1 MNTTDSKTLR
11 LNATRKVK
19 ALEKALAA
27 QDAAAGTGLSFLAE
41 IMSGGDIYGDLEAAR
56 AELAEV
62 NDIIRA
68 RGAASRPNYVRA
80 NASVYVGAV

>member
-1 MNTTDSKTLR
+1 MNLSGCFTAITTPFNGRSVD
-11 LNATRKVK
+11 
-19 ALEKALAA
+19 EKALAA

-68 RGAASRPNYVRA
+68 RGAASRRNYVRA